1 MTGGGGN
8 VVSVE
13 DELLEEVDEGLDEVD
28 DGTLDVLEGM
38 LEVDEVAT
46 EVLEVLVSTEDTLVV
61 DSWLDVETSL
71 EVEAGLLQPVITK
84 PERIAKNNNCFF
96 IMTQSPIYLM
106 MIA

>member
-1 MTGGGGN
+1 MIGGGGN

-13 DELLEEVDEGLDEVD
+13 DELLEEVDEGLDVD

-38 LEVDEVAT
+38 FDVEEVVD
-46 EVLEVLVSTEDTLVV
+46 VLEVLVSTEDTLVV
-61 DSWLDVETSL
+61 DSWLDVEISL

-96 IMTQSPIYLM
+96 IMT
-106 MIA
+106 

>member
-1 MTGGGGN
+1 MIGGGGN

-13 DELLEEVDEGLDEVD
+13 DELLEEVDEGLDVD

-38 LEVDEVAT
+38 LEVEEVAT

-96 IMTQSPIYLM
+96 IMT
-106 MIA
+106 